1 MRFLTATALL
11 ALATFGAAAESADS
25 LARYLPEIHGALR
38 GRWEIL
44 TDDGRNRFQ
53 LRNARVILSGNLG
66 APIDYYLQTDLC
78 NAGKMEFLDGW
89 ARLSLA
95 DDALRVKAGQFRVPF
110 GVDPFRGPATYIF
123 ANRSFIGRDIA
134 NLRAVGVSVAYS
146 LPFAPV
152 TVEAGVFNS
161 TKRTDQTTYNHD
173 KVTAVKA
180 VARIGDFTVAGGFQS
195 IVPDGIRIN
204 MADASVSFSSGRW
217 LAEAEYV
224 YKHYTGHAHRPCH
237 AYNVFAN
244 YTMPI
249 KAWVFRQLSVQA
261 RADGST
267 AHSDGRR
274 DDNGLLTD
282 NHPSRNRLTF
292 GSTLTYRLGRLRCDV
307 RLNYEKYLYHDG
319 FTAPGYAG
327 DKVVAELVV
336 AL

>member
-180 VARIGDFTVAGGFQS
+180 VARIG
-195 IVPDGIRIN
+195 
-204 MADASVSFSSGRW
+204 
-217 LAEAEYV
+217 EYV

-244 YTMPI
+244 YTMPV

-319 FTAPGYAG
+319 FTAPDYAG

-336 AL
+336 AF